1 MNLSG
6 LSLRDFEYVLAVAD
20 CGGFVKAAERC
31 RVAQPSMSVQV
42 RKLEARL
49 GTAIF
54 ERASRSTIVT
64 PEGRLL
70 IEQMRKILLETRSLF
85 TIAQQQAMP
94 FGGILRL
101 SAIATLGPYYFPYV
115 LQGLRAR
122 YPEVSL
128 ILSEGNTS
136 DLTSDLLRGDI
147 DAVLRAGPVTD
158 PGLQTSPLFCEPF
171 LLACPTGHAATS
183 KRNLGWGDL
192 KPRDRLLLEEDYFT
206 RDHPVAAW
214 SEATSLNRH
223 ATSLETLKYL
233 VAAGEGCTLLPALAA
248 TPDIGLDYV
257 PLPTAEYQRQI
268 YLIWR
273 ASDPRSDD
281 FDALAGVL
289 RELSPQMVMPL
300 HNIAA

>member
-20 CGGFVKAAERC
+20 CGSFIKGAERC
-31 RVAQPSMSVQV
+31 HVAQPSLSVQV

-54 ERASRSTIVT
+54 ERTSRSTIVT

-70 IEQMRKILLETRSLF
+70 IEQMRKILLETRNLF
-85 TIAQQQAMP
+85 TIAKQPTRP

-101 SAIATLGPYYFPYV
+101 SAIATLGPYYFPHV

-122 YPEVSL
+122 YPELSL
-128 ILSEGNTS
+128 ILGEGKTNN
-136 DLTSDLLRGDI
+136 LTLGLLRGDV

-158 PGLQTSPLFCEPF
+158 PGLRASPLFSEPF
-171 LLACPTGHAATS
+171 LLACPTGHTATS
-183 KRNLGWGDL
+183 KRIVGWGDL
-192 KPRDRLLLEEDYFT
+192 KPRDLLLLEEDHFT
-206 RDHPVAAW
+206 RDQPVA
-214 SEATSLNRH
+214 SCSGHISLNRH
-223 ATSLETLKYL
+223 TTSLETLKYM
-233 VAAGEGCTLLPALAA
+233 VAAGEGCTLLPALA
-248 TPDIGLDYV
+248 TGPDIGLDYL
-257 PLPTAEYQRQI
+257 PLPPAEYQRQI

-281 FDALAGVL
+281 FDALADVL
-289 RELSPQMVMPL
+289 RVLSPKTVEPL
-300 HNIAA
+300 YSIAA